1 MVVNCRYDVK
11 HHMINQSNH
20 ALKNP
25 CIDAKSYWRE
35 IIYLYGIQNYLNF
48 VETNYNWQNYIFDR
62 HRLVFNLF
70 FDKTS
75 ASPHFYT
82 IKNVRKYDLE

>member
-1 MVVNCRYDVK
+1 
-11 HHMINQSNH
+11 MINQSNH

-70 FDKTS
+70 FDKTEYYVCFS
-75 ASPHFYT
+75 SFLYNKKREEIRSR
-82 IKNVRKYDLE
+82 IKD